1 MITQG
6 LTVSLS
12 NEVIGTEIISLGEVK
27 TYLNI
32 TFDAHD
38 TKLDR
43 LIAACRSA
51 LEQFKSVTLIQSR
64 SVALS
69 WQTFTDYEDLLYL
82 PIVIDNDNEFVVT
95 DLEGVTIPS
104 SDYSIVNIA
113 GRVVFKGE
121 FPNGLIVRYNA
132 TQLQASDF
140 IKEKLIRAVAES
152 FESEVTPYE
161 AVKKQFKYVQV

>member
-12 NEVIGTEIISLGEVK
+12 NEVIGAEIVSLPEVK
-27 TYLNI
+27 EYLNI
-32 TFDAHD
+32 TFNAHD
-38 TKLDR
+38 AKLAR

-64 SVALS
+64 SVTLS

-82 PIVIDNDNEFVVT
+82 PVLIDNDNEIVVT
-95 DLEGVTIPS
+95 DLEGTAVPS
-104 SDYSIVNIA
+104 SDYSVVNTA

-121 FPNGLIVRYNA
+121 FPNGVIIQYNA
-132 TQLQASDF
+132 TRLTVNDS
-140 IKEKLIRAVAES
+140 IKENLIRAVAHA
-152 FESEVTPYE
+152 FESEMTPYE
-161 AVKKQFKYVQV
+161 SVKKQFKYVQI